1 MLLETRRKMT
11 LTVMHDISLRYVVL
25 IYFSTVLELAI
36 LGLLK
41 EHPMHGYD
49 LRKRMRENFGL
60 LSSLS
65 FGSLYPALA
74 RLEAA
79 GAVHEVPS
87 EHSSSGVPPATT
99 FASVGSI
106 AGERAAFR
114 ARLASRRATA
124 TRSGG
129 GTRGRRVYEIT
140 VRGEELFRHLLETEE
155 SKSEGGRGFALRWA
169 FAGYLSAEER
179 ISLLQHRRAQLLAT
193 REGSRRAAE
202 SPWRPLDRYQRSLV
216 DHDKEA
222 TEHDLNWIDCLI
234 AAEQAAQTSSSA
246 PSAALGPTHA
256 VEKPSVV
263 LNVPVAHVRPA
274 FKKAAR
280 ERSNS

>member
-1 MLLETRRKMT
+1 M
-11 LTVMHDISLRYVVL
+11 
-25 IYFSTVLELAI
+25 LELAI

-49 LRKRMRENFGL
+49 LRKRMREDFGL

-87 EHSSSGVPPATT
+87 EHHSAAAAPATT
-99 FASVGSI
+99 FASAGSI

-124 TRSGG
+124 TRTAG

-140 VRGEELFRHLLETEE
+140 ARGDELFRHLLESEE
-155 SKSEGGRGFALRWA
+155 PKSEGGRGFTLRWA
-169 FAGYLSAEER
+169 FAGYLSPEDR
-179 ISLLQHRRAQLLAT
+179 ILLLQRRRTQLLAT
-193 REGSRRAAE
+193 REGSRRAVE
-202 SPWRPLDRYQRSLV
+202 SSWRPLDRYQRSLV

-222 TEHDLNWIDCLI
+222 TEHDLSWIDCLI
-234 AAEQAAQTSSSA
+234 ATEQAAQTASSA
-246 PSAALGPTHA
+246 PSAAFGPTQA
-256 VEKPSVV
+256 VENPSAV
-263 LNVPVAHVRPA
+263 LNASVAHARPA
-274 FKKAAR
+274 FKKAAP
-280 ERSNS
+280 ERSSS